1 MADMLF
7 PYLAIGG
14 SFAFGLAIIAMGLWV
29 EDRKKRRL
37 HEENMLAL
45 QRGLLP
51 PQWQAQASRPRKG
64 WLGLAI
70 GLPVFIACALAYGTF
85 QLVDANRWAQRD
97 LTGVMIAMW
106 IVGGAV
112 GLGAVIIGG
121 IGLMA
126 DQRQHYARASQGQ
139 IPQVRPAPPAAF
151 EPRDPGTEQIWKQ
164 ERP

>member
-1 MADMLF
+1 MWF
-7 PYLAIGG
+7 PVLAIGG
-14 SFAFGLAIIAMGLWV
+14 SFVFGLAIIAMGLWV

-51 PQWQAQASRPRKG
+51 PQWQVQASRPRKG

-85 QLVDANRWAQRD
+85 QLVEANRWAQRD

-112 GLGAVIIGG
+112 GLGAVIVGG

-126 DQRQHYARASQGQ
+126 DQRQYHTRVSRGE
-139 IPQVRPAPPAAF
+139 IPQVRAVPPTAF
-151 EPRDPGTEQIWKQ
+151 ESRDPGKENVWKQ